1 MLKYTC
7 EDCLFIRIQFREE
20 ERMERKAELLLSR
33 AKQSWQDSWN
43 ISAPF
48 VRKMMP
54 LRQKTAERK
63 NSIPLRW
70 AVR

>member
-1 MLKYTC
+1 MFGEQVMQMILK
-7 EDCLFIRIQFREE
+7 EWKGKL
-20 ERMERKAELLLSR
+20 ELLLSR

-63 NSIPLRW
+63 K
-70 AVR
+70 